1 MPTTESA
8 FVSHL
13 KAPEGARL
21 EFKAAKTNF
30 HFEELIKYCVALAN
44 EGGGKMI
51 LGVSDARPRQVVGT
65 AAFAEPGRTEAGLFE
80 SLHRRIPIEEY
91 LHEGKRVLIVHVP
104 SRPRGEAVS
113 YRGAFL
119 MRRGDSL
126 VGMTSDRIRAIHAEI
141 ETDFSSEIYPKSA
154 LTDLEPT
161 AVDEFRARWAKRSAN
176 ERLLTLPSEQ
186 VLADA
191 ELLVEGKI
199 TFAALILL
207 GTRVALSRHLAPSE
221 VIFEYRSS
229 EASGPA
235 QERHEFREGLLR
247 YHDRLWD
254 LINKR
259 NDRQSYQD
267 GFFRFELPTFDER
280 PVREAILNAVCHRDY
295 HAAGSVFLR
304 QFSRRLEVISPGGW
318 PPGVTTENVLD
329 QQQPRNRRLAE
340 AFSKCGLVERAGQ
353 GMNLMFER
361 AIMQSK
367 PLPDFTGTVAHEVR
381 ITLQG
386 TVGNPAFIRFLE
398 KVGQESLASFSTHD
412 FLILDLLQREEP
424 VPDDL
429 KPRLANLKEHG
440 IIESVGRGRGTRYLL
455 SRRFY
460 AEAGQKGTYT
470 RKRGLDREANKAL
483 LLQHLLENAPTGS
496 PLSELHQVLHDLS
509 ESLVQRLLNE
519 LREEGKVLLSG
530 KRRWAKW
537 FAHAHAVKDQS
548 NETKRN
554 PRRCTR
560 KETHEKS
567 ATFAAPSPAP
577 DFSNCAVGKAGG
589 VTGARRAERSI

>member
-1 MPTTESA
+1 MTTTDSE
-8 FVSHL
+8 FL
-13 KAPEGARL
+13 CYLNAPEGTRL
-21 EFKAAKTNF
+21 EFKTAKNNF
-30 HFEELIKYCVALAN
+30 HFEELVKYCVALAN
-44 EGGGKMI
+44 EGGGKII

-65 AAFAEPGRTEAGLFE
+65 TAFEEPGRTEAGLFQN
-80 SLHRRIPIEEY
+80 LHRRFQVEEY
-91 LHEGKRVLIVHVP
+91 FHEGKRVLIVHVP
-104 SRPRGEAVS
+104 PRPRGEALS
-113 YRGAFL
+113 FKGAFL
-119 MRRGDSL
+119 MRSGDAL
-126 VGMTSDRIRAIHAEI
+126 IGMTGEQLRAIHAEVL
-141 ETDFSSEIYPKSA
+141 TDFSAEVCPKATLS
-154 LTDLEPT
+154 DLDP
-161 AVDEFRARWAKRSAN
+161 VSVNDFRARWSKRSGN
-176 ERLLTLPSEQ
+176 ERLLALSPEQ
-186 VLADA
+186 VLTDAD
-191 ELLVEGKI
+191 LLVEGKV

-207 GTRVALSRHLAPSE
+207 GTRSALSRHLAPSE
-221 VIFEYRSS
+221 LIFEYRSS

-235 QERHEFREGLLR
+235 QERHEFREGLLK
-247 YHDRLWD
+247 YHDQLWE

-280 PVREAILNAVCHRDY
+280 PVREAVLNAVCHRDY
-295 HAAGSVFLR
+295 HAAGSVFVR

-329 QQQPRNRRLAE
+329 QQQPRNRCLAE

-367 PLPDFTGTVAHEVR
+367 PLPDFTGTAAHEVR
-381 ITLQG
+381 LTLNG
-386 TVGNPAFIRFLE
+386 TVRDPAFIRFLE
-398 KVGQESLASFSTHD
+398 KVGQERLASFSTHD
-412 FLILDLLQREEP
+412 FLILDRLQREQA

-429 KPRLANLKEHG
+429 KPRLTHLKEHG

-460 AEAGQKGTYT
+460 SETGQKGAYT

-483 LLQHLLENAPTGS
+483 LLRHLLDNSPAGS

-519 LREEGKVLLSG
+519 LREEGKVRLDG

-537 FAHAHAVKDQS
+537 FANADAAKAQS
-548 NETKRN
+548 NETKRKFG
-554 PRRCTR
+554 P
-560 KETHEKS
+560 
-567 ATFAAPSPAP
+567 
-577 DFSNCAVGKAGG
+577 
-589 VTGARRAERSI
+589 